1 MAVHDVGALA
11 TGRHLDVDAEHLQGG
26 VRAGQ
31 SPGDRVGPH
40 AGLLARGTEAA
51 NPHVGQPAK
60 LPRKVLDMDSGAAVH
75 LGRILTAQQIDTHTS
90 ELRVP
95 DPHCLPV
102 SLVFVSHFAG

>member
-1 MAVHDVGALA
+1 MHDVGALA
-11 TGRHLDVDAEHLQGG
+11 AGRHLEVDAEHLQGG

-31 SPGDRVGPH
+31 SAGDRVGPH
-40 AGLLARGTEAA
+40 AGLLPRGAEAA
-51 NPHVGQPAK
+51 DPHVGQPAK
-60 LPRKVLDMDSGAAVH
+60 LPGEVLDMDSGAAVH
-75 LGRILTAQQIDTHTS
+75 LGRVLAAQQIDTHAS